1 MTNYLE
7 VQPHRVVALPII
19 ILNKIPLCMKLT
31 VLMLFLSIGLIQAT
45 SSYGQ
50 STTLSLEVT
59 NATVQDVLDKI
70 ESQSDFHFFYNN
82 KQINT
87 KRVVSIKKTKE
98 NVFVILNELFD
109 GTDVSY
115 QVMDKNIIL
124 SNTRKADKAQVLPQ
138 AGNRITGVVT
148 DASGEPIIGAN
159 VFEKG
164 STTNGTITDIDGRFT
179 LEIPSNGSLVV
190 SYIGYQTQTVSVAN
204 RKDIK
209 IQMKEDSELIEEVVV
224 VGYGSQ
230 KKANLTGAVSNINV
244 SDALQNRP
252 IADVGR
258 GLQGAS
264 SGLSVI
270 VPSGEIGSD
279 PLIKIRG
286 QIGSIQGGSSPLILL
301 DNVEIPSIQM
311 VNPDDI
317 ETISVLKDAA
327 SSSIYGAKAAFGVI
341 LITTK
346 KGAKTESVN
355 ISYSNNF
362 SWQNV
367 AKDMRMGDVDA
378 MEYTVNA
385 FERVGSTYVGA
396 LNWYVTRESWEKAKA
411 WKEQYGN
418 TIGADDPMTY
428 GRDWEFD
435 AATNRKY
442 GYRTYDPYDYM
453 IREWAPSQTHN
464 LSLNGK
470 SGKTSY
476 NIGLGYLNQNGM
488 MKPAKKDDFTRYNAS
503 IRLSTELNK
512 YVTVR
517 GGLLYSKR
525 DKRYP
530 YVTNATTADPWLYLY
545 RWGPTMPIGY
555 DDQGVALR
563 GPASESSQANTA
575 NILNNYTNIN
585 IGATINIT
593 KDWTVDADYTYANE
607 GETTTRPGTRYSAG
621 NTWAV
626 PTKRLDEAGKQVYVN
641 AAGQFVDASTP
652 GALAA
657 YEFANIEYTG
667 KGSNPDHIY
676 RKEYGTKRSTL
687 NAFTTY
693 NLSLNDIHSF
703 KFMGGINR
711 VTFDETMSAAQ
722 RTQLIDINNPQFSLA
737 NGAMTTEGGNWWEAQ
752 LGYFGRVNYTLYDRY
767 LLEANIRYDGT
778 SKFPNQLRWRW
789 YPSFSAGWR
798 ASEEAFMEWA
808 KPMLSTLK
816 FRGSWG
822 SIGDQTVPNNLYVP
836 TMNSFDSSWLSSGG
850 TKFYGFNAPA
860 AVARSISWQNIETL
874 DLGLDLRV
882 LDNKLGMTFDW
893 YRRDTKDM
901 IIPGTP
907 VADTYGTTSPKQN
920 FGALRT
926 NGWEISVD
934 FNHRFENGLGINA
947 TLNVSDAVT
956 KVTDYLTDVESV
968 GGWYKGK
975 TYGEIWGYRTDRLY
989 QMDDFELDANGKP
1002 YKIVL
1007 SKEESAKYAGKTVY
1021 KLKSKNGE
1029 KPVYQPY
1036 LQNSSTFF
1044 FGPGD
1049 VKFVDLNGD
1058 GELNNGTSTV
1068 KDHGDLEVIGNTTPR
1083 YEYSLRLGADYKGF
1097 DVSIFFQGVGKR
1109 EIWGGGSLAIP
1120 GFNTA
1125 DGAMP
1130 QAFAGD
1136 FWREDRTNAFYP
1148 RPWNMGGSNSGNNLQ
1163 VQSRYLLDMSYLRVK
1178 NMTVGYTLPSALLKK
1193 AYINN
1198 ARVYVSLENFLTFD
1212 NLNDLPIDPESIS
1225 GYSMYNST
1233 NYNLGRT
1240 GTGTPTFKSVSFGLQ
1255 LGF

>member
-1 MTNYLE
+1 
-7 VQPHRVVALPII
+7 
-19 ILNKIPLCMKLT
+19 
-31 VLMLFLSIGLIQAT
+31 
-45 SSYGQ
+45 
-50 STTLSLEVT
+50 
-59 NATVQDVLDKI
+59 
-70 ESQSDFHFFYNN
+70 
-82 KQINT
+82 
-87 KRVVSIKKTKE
+87 
-98 NVFVILNELFD
+98 
-109 GTDVSY
+109 
-115 QVMDKNIIL
+115 MDKNIIL

-179 LEIPSNGSLVV
+179 LEISSNGSLVV

-607 GETTTRPGTRYSAG
+607 G
-621 NTWAV
+621 
-626 PTKRLDEAGKQVYVN
+626 
-641 AAGQFVDASTP
+641 
-652 GALAA
+652 
-657 YEFANIEYTG
+657 
-667 KGSNPDHIY
+667 
-676 RKEYGTKRSTL
+676 
-687 NAFTTY
+687 
-693 NLSLNDIHSF
+693 
-703 KFMGGINR
+703 
-711 VTFDETMSAAQ
+711 
-722 RTQLIDINNPQFSLA
+722 
-737 NGAMTTEGGNWWEAQ
+737 
-752 LGYFGRVNYTLYDRY
+752 
-767 LLEANIRYDGT
+767 
-778 SKFPNQLRWRW
+778 
-789 YPSFSAGWR
+789 
-798 ASEEAFMEWA
+798 
-808 KPMLSTLK
+808 
-816 FRGSWG
+816 
-822 SIGDQTVPNNLYVP
+822 
-836 TMNSFDSSWLSSGG
+836 
-850 TKFYGFNAPA
+850 
-860 AVARSISWQNIETL
+860 
-874 DLGLDLRV
+874 
-882 LDNKLGMTFDW
+882 
-893 YRRDTKDM
+893 
-901 IIPGTP
+901 
-907 VADTYGTTSPKQN
+907 
-920 FGALRT
+920 
-926 NGWEISVD
+926 
-934 FNHRFENGLGINA
+934 
-947 TLNVSDAVT
+947 
-956 KVTDYLTDVESV
+956 
-968 GGWYKGK
+968 
-975 TYGEIWGYRTDRLY
+975 
-989 QMDDFELDANGKP
+989 
-1002 YKIVL
+1002 
-1007 SKEESAKYAGKTVY
+1007 
-1021 KLKSKNGE
+1021 
-1029 KPVYQPY
+1029 
-1036 LQNSSTFF
+1036 
-1044 FGPGD
+1044 
-1049 VKFVDLNGD
+1049 
-1058 GELNNGTSTV
+1058 
-1068 KDHGDLEVIGNTTPR
+1068 
-1083 YEYSLRLGADYKGF
+1083 
-1097 DVSIFFQGVGKR
+1097 
-1109 EIWGGGSLAIP
+1109 
-1120 GFNTA
+1120 
-1125 DGAMP
+1125 
-1130 QAFAGD
+1130 
-1136 FWREDRTNAFYP
+1136 
-1148 RPWNMGGSNSGNNLQ
+1148 
-1163 VQSRYLLDMSYLRVK
+1163 
-1178 NMTVGYTLPSALLKK
+1178 
-1193 AYINN
+1193 
-1198 ARVYVSLENFLTFD
+1198 
-1212 NLNDLPIDPESIS
+1212 
-1225 GYSMYNST
+1225 
-1233 NYNLGRT
+1233 
-1240 GTGTPTFKSVSFGLQ
+1240 
-1255 LGF
+1255 

>member
-1 MTNYLE
+1 
-7 VQPHRVVALPII
+7 
-19 ILNKIPLCMKLT
+19 
-31 VLMLFLSIGLIQAT
+31 
-45 SSYGQ
+45 
-50 STTLSLEVT
+50 
-59 NATVQDVLDKI
+59 
-70 ESQSDFHFFYNN
+70 
-82 KQINT
+82 
-87 KRVVSIKKTKE
+87 
-98 NVFVILNELFD
+98 
-109 GTDVSY
+109 
-115 QVMDKNIIL
+115 
-124 SNTRKADKAQVLPQ
+124 
-138 AGNRITGVVT
+138 
-148 DASGEPIIGAN
+148 
-159 VFEKG
+159 
-164 STTNGTITDIDGRFT
+164 
-179 LEIPSNGSLVV
+179 
-190 SYIGYQTQTVSVAN
+190 
-204 RKDIK
+204 
-209 IQMKEDSELIEEVVV
+209 
-224 VGYGSQ
+224 
-230 KKANLTGAVSNINV
+230 
-244 SDALQNRP
+244 
-252 IADVGR
+252 ADVGR

-530 YVTNATTADPWLYLY
+530 YVTNSTTADPWLYLY

-626 PTKRLDEAGKQVYVN
+626 PTKRLDEAGKQV
-641 AAGQFVDASTP
+641 
-652 GALAA
+652 
-657 YEFANIEYTG
+657 
-667 KGSNPDHIY
+667 
-676 RKEYGTKRSTL
+676 
-687 NAFTTY
+687 
-693 NLSLNDIHSF
+693 
-703 KFMGGINR
+703 
-711 VTFDETMSAAQ
+711 
-722 RTQLIDINNPQFSLA
+722 
-737 NGAMTTEGGNWWEAQ
+737 
-752 LGYFGRVNYTLYDRY
+752 
-767 LLEANIRYDGT
+767 
-778 SKFPNQLRWRW
+778 
-789 YPSFSAGWR
+789 
-798 ASEEAFMEWA
+798 
-808 KPMLSTLK
+808 
-816 FRGSWG
+816 
-822 SIGDQTVPNNLYVP
+822 
-836 TMNSFDSSWLSSGG
+836 
-850 TKFYGFNAPA
+850 
-860 AVARSISWQNIETL
+860 
-874 DLGLDLRV
+874 
-882 LDNKLGMTFDW
+882 
-893 YRRDTKDM
+893 
-901 IIPGTP
+901 
-907 VADTYGTTSPKQN
+907 
-920 FGALRT
+920 
-926 NGWEISVD
+926 
-934 FNHRFENGLGINA
+934 
-947 TLNVSDAVT
+947 
-956 KVTDYLTDVESV
+956 
-968 GGWYKGK
+968 
-975 TYGEIWGYRTDRLY
+975 
-989 QMDDFELDANGKP
+989 
-1002 YKIVL
+1002 
-1007 SKEESAKYAGKTVY
+1007 
-1021 KLKSKNGE
+1021 
-1029 KPVYQPY
+1029 
-1036 LQNSSTFF
+1036 
-1044 FGPGD
+1044 
-1049 VKFVDLNGD
+1049 
-1058 GELNNGTSTV
+1058 
-1068 KDHGDLEVIGNTTPR
+1068 
-1083 YEYSLRLGADYKGF
+1083 
-1097 DVSIFFQGVGKR
+1097 
-1109 EIWGGGSLAIP
+1109 
-1120 GFNTA
+1120 
-1125 DGAMP
+1125 
-1130 QAFAGD
+1130 
-1136 FWREDRTNAFYP
+1136 
-1148 RPWNMGGSNSGNNLQ
+1148 
-1163 VQSRYLLDMSYLRVK
+1163 
-1178 NMTVGYTLPSALLKK
+1178 
-1193 AYINN
+1193 
-1198 ARVYVSLENFLTFD
+1198 
-1212 NLNDLPIDPESIS
+1212 
-1225 GYSMYNST
+1225 
-1233 NYNLGRT
+1233 
-1240 GTGTPTFKSVSFGLQ
+1240 
-1255 LGF
+1255 